1 MCVCVVSNWI
11 IGMPRT
17 KFISDKNYCISWKL
31 TSYLGEILFVHVKKM
46 GIDHRRTIKLCA
58 VSCNTQSITIKM
70 WITDWADLKRL
81 KYSISFSLIGV
92 WIDSR
97 INGSFFVVDC
107 NNHFE
112 RCNMIEHQMH
122 WSNEMNVENTITIL
136 NSKAVELERQVPIA
150 WRFTPWNCKLHFGI
164 KLHKSI
170 TINHRS
176 SHQMRSNI
184 KFSNEKCISVFDL
197 INTVTGIIN
206 V

>member
-17 KFISDKNYCISWKL
+17 KFISNKNYCISWKL

-70 WITDWADLKRL
+70 WITDGADLKRL
-81 KYSISFSLIGV
+81 KYNILFSSVWSEFGLIREWTV
-92 WIDSR
+92 P
-97 INGSFFVVDC
+97 FFCVDC

-112 RCNMIEHQMH
+112 RCNMIEQQMH

-136 NSKAVELERQVPIA
+136 NSKAVELERQVPIGDLLHE
-150 WRFTPWNCKLHFGI
+150 KL
-164 KLHKSI
+164 
-170 TINHRS
+170 
-176 SHQMRSNI
+176 
-184 KFSNEKCISVFDL
+184 
-197 INTVTGIIN
+197 
-206 V
+206 